1 MNGLQAP
8 GCSAGLCQVN
18 GGTSR
23 GTNLFHRFE
32 QFDTRN
38 GIILGT
44 VMRVDPSVLNG
55 TVTVDGSLGAPVGFG
70 CTSARLVTGASTS
83 PGPSADK
90 AQLFSY
96 ALAGTPLADIST
108 VGYWAFRSSASTG
121 NALIHL
127 SLTVTVT
134 GSSVPTGFATLVYE
148 PYQQVG
154 GAAAI
159 QNDVWQRW
167 DATSSV
173 AGQGLWW
180 TSRLSNGTPGSQAN
194 PQPWAAFQTQFSD
207 ARVLGYGFNVGSANP
222 NMVVGG
228 DGLVFGAATTDF

>member
-1 MNGLQAP
+1 MPTRTIDSCDPVGGPAHTPVVVDDGDLCTADACDPVP
-8 GCSAGLCQVN
+8 GPANTPVSFGDGNACTTDACDPLLGVSHTPVPVDDGNPLTVDACDPLTGTITHRCSEQVLTLLPGNPGADAGSYPAA
-18 GGTSR
+18 GWW
-23 GTNLFHRFE
+23 TN
-32 QFDTRN
+32 DTRA
-38 GIILGT
+38 
-44 VMRVDPSVLNG
+44 NG

-127 SLTVTVT
+127 SLNVTVT

-159 QNDVWQRW
+159 QNDV
-167 DATSSV
+167 
-173 AGQGLWW
+173 
-180 TSRLSNGTPGSQAN
+180 
-194 PQPWAAFQTQFSD
+194 
-207 ARVLGYGFNVGSANP
+207 
-222 NMVVGG
+222 
-228 DGLVFGAATTDF
+228 